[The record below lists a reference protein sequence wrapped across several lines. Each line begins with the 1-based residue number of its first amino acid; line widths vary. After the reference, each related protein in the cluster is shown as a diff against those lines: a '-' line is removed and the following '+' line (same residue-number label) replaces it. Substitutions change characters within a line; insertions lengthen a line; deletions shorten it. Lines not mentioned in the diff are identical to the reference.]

1 MKKLLRV
8 ILALAMIV
16 TLTACGGNSNSPAAP
31 SAPADTPAAG
41 APAAPEA
48 DELEWPKAAIRII
61 CPYSAGGA
69 SDLISRIVA
78 DKLTE
83 MLGVSV
89 IVEDLTGGSG
99 SVGMAALA
107 NAKPDGYTIG
117 MTALG
122 AATVVSNQNDTG
134 YDNTSFAP
142 ISQVT
147 LIPNV
152 MAVNA
157 ALGVSNWQELL
168 DYAHANGPIS
178 WGCSGIASVQN
189 MIVTLSTASIGETD
203 SFKLVPFEGGAD
215 SVAALLGNQI
225 QATVNV
231 MSEPY
236 PYVQDGSFIPMWV
249 TAKNDFYPDTPT
261 LDELGMEGSMSNWYG
276 FAAPAGTD
284 ERILDKLDQC
294 ISEILEM
301 PDVIEQFGN
310 IGNPV
315 VYADRQTFSDTWQ
328 ASWEQSIS
336 ALRTMGLCIR

>member
-1 MKKLLRV
+1 MKKLLSV
-8 ILALAMIV
+8 ILALAM
-16 TLTACGGNSNSPAAP
+16 LLAMTACSGSDSAATTP
-31 SAPADTPAAG
+31 SASTDDAPAVDTPA
-41 APAAPEA
+41 
-48 DELEWPKAAIRII
+48 DDLDWPNATIKII

-78 DKLTE
+78 DKLSE

-89 IVEDLTGGSG
+89 IVEDQTGGSG

-107 NAKPDGYTIG
+107 NSKPDGYTIG

-122 AATVVSNQNDTG
+122 AATVVPNQNDTG

-157 ALGVSNWQELL
+157 SLGVSNWQELL
-168 DYAHANGPIS
+168 DYAHENGPIS

-189 MIVTLSTASIGETD
+189 MIVTLSTASIDESD
-203 SFKLVPFEGGAD
+203 SFMLVPFEGGAD

-236 PYVQDGSFIPMWV
+236 PYVQDGTFIPMWV
-249 TAKNDFYPDTPT
+249 TAKNEFYPDTPT
-261 LDELGMEGSMSNWYG
+261 LEELGMDGSMSNWYG

-284 ERILDKLDQC
+284 ERILDKLDEC
-294 ISEILEM
+294 INEILQM

-315 VYADRQTFSDTWQ
+315 VYADRATFTDTWQ
-328 ASWEQSIS
+328 TSWDQSIS
-336 ALRTMGLCIR
+336 ALRSMGLCIR

>member
-1 MKKLLRV
+1 MKKLLGT
-8 ILALAMIV
+8 ILALSMVLA
-16 TLTACGGNSNSPAAP
+16 LTACGGKSEQHPAP
-31 SAPADTPAAG
+31 SDANQEAPST
-41 APAAPEA
+41 
-48 DELEWPKAAIRII
+48 ELAQEDLNWPKSTIKII

-69 SDLISRIVA
+69 SDLMSRIVA
-78 DKLTE
+78 EKLSE
-83 MLGVSV
+83 KLGVSV
-89 IVEDLTGGSG
+89 IVEDQTGGSG

-107 NAKPDGYTIG
+107 NSKPDGYTIG

-134 YDNTSFAP
+134 YDNTSFSP

-157 ALGVSNWQELL
+157 SMGINTWQDLL

-189 MIVTLSTASIGETD
+189 MIVTLSTASINETD

-236 PYVQDGSFIPMWV
+236 PYVQDGTFVPLWI
-249 TAKNDFYPDTPT
+249 TAKSDLYPDTPT
-261 LDELGMEGSMSNWYG
+261 LEDLGMDGSMSNWYG

-284 ERILDKLDQC
+284 EKILDKLDEC
-294 ISEILEM
+294 IAEIMQM
-301 PDVIEQFGN
+301 PDVIEQFTN

-315 VYADRQTFSDTWQ
+315 VYADRQTFSNTWQ
-328 ASWEQSIS
+328 ASWDTSIE
-336 ALRTMGLCIR
+336 ALRSMGLCIR

>member
-1 MKKLLRV
+1 MKKLLCV
-8 ILALAMIV
+8 ILSLTMIV
-16 TLTACGGNSNSPAAP
+16 VLTACGGNP
-31 SAPADTPAAG
+31 PADSGGAADPPTTAG
-41 APAAPEA
+41 TSAVPET
-48 DELEWPKAAIRII
+48 DELEWPKAAIKII

-78 DKLTE
+78 EKLTE

-152 MAVNA
+152 MAVNVS
-157 ALGVSNWQELL
+157 LGVSNWQELL
-168 DYAHANGPIS
+168 DYAHTNGPIS

-189 MIVTLSTASIGETD
+189 MIVTLSTASVGESD

-236 PYVQDGSFIPMWV
+236 PYVQDGSFVPMWV

-261 LDELGMEGSMSNWYG
+261 LEELGMEGSMSNWYG

-284 ERILDKLDQC
+284 ERILDRLDQC

-315 VYADRQTFSDTWQ
+315 VYADRQSFSDTWQ
-328 ASWEQSIS
+328 ASWDQSIS
-336 ALRTMGLCIR
+336 ALRTMDLCIR